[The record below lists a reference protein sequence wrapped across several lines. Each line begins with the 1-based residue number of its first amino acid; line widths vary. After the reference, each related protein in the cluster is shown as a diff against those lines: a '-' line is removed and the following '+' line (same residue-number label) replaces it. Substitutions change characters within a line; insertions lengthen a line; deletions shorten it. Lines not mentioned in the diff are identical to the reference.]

1 MYYSGVPCFN
11 KKKKR
16 TEKSQQ
22 IKVLYTKRTFGAFC
36 ACKFTANKAHFPP
49 LSYGSPPHCV
59 YRGICMHLCG
69 CVCVPVGGHV
79 CRYERLTLGML
90 FVF

>member
-49 LSYGSPPHCV
+49 LSYGSPPPTVCIEVYVCICV
-59 YRGICMHLCG
+59 S
-69 CVCVPVGGHV
+69 V
-79 CRYERLTLGML
+79 
-90 FVF
+90 FVFL